1 MVINKSTIC
10 LVPLTTAL
18 LIVTTLSASADQTAK
33 VTFLK
38 GRAEYRLSESAP
50 WHPLQ
55 KSTPVHAGHTIRTGS
70 KGYVELTLPDG
81 SFLRLAPDTLFHI
94 ETSLFPDNKSRRFS
108 ARLLLGR
115 LWARVTR
122 AVGLPGGSF
131 RTATA
136 TAVAGVRGTTYDLR
150 TAEARGTDIWVYEG
164 KVAVGPVAF
173 EQGGSR
179 KEVAWPQEVTEQQWE
194 EIILGKLQKLHVG
207 TDGKPGKPTVFEPDK
222 EEDEWTA
229 WNLQRDLASR

>member
-1 MVINKSTIC
+1 LIC
-10 LVPLTTAL
+10 
-18 LIVTTLSASADQTAK
+18 SAIPVSADQAAV

-38 GRAEYRLSESAP
+38 GEAEYRSSESAP
-50 WHPLQ
+50 WLPLQ

-70 KGYVELTLPDG
+70 KGYVELTLPDD
-81 SFLRLAPDTLFHI
+81 SIVRLAPDTLFHI
-94 ETSLFPDNKSRRFS
+94 DTSLFPENKSRRFS
-108 ARLLLGR
+108 ARLLLGK

-122 AVGLPGGSF
+122 AVGRPGGSF
-131 RTATA
+131 RTATT

-150 TAEARGTDIWVYEG
+150 TAETRGTDIWVYEG

-173 EQGGSR
+173 EQGGPR

-222 EEDEWTA
+222 EEDEWTV
-229 WNLQRDLASR
+229 WNLQRDLANR